1 MARLGWYLFVFGLG
15 SAALHF
21 LEREFVVLMWIEAWG
36 DGAAW
41 AIRAAMIAAGV
52 LLMVAAQPPVHE
64 RAPASSPL
72 VR

>member
-41 AIRAAMIAAGV
+41 AIRAAMIAAGM
-52 LLMVAAQPPVHE
+52 LLMVLAQPPMRE
-64 RAPASSPL
+64 RAPAGSQL
-72 VR
+72 IR